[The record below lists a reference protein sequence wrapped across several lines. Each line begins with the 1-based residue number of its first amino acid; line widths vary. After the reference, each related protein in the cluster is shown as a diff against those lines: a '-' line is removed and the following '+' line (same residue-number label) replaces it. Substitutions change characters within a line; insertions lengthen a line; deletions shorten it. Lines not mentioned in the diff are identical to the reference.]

1 MGLKVLDGQS
11 LFDIATQE
19 FGSLED
25 LFVLLTDN
33 NLAINERLTS
43 GQDLVI
49 NKTGVGN
56 EDIKKFVTLKDITMN
71 NFQGQKVPPLVSGD
85 YANDHNNDY
94 F

>member
-1 MGLKVLDGQS
+1 MGLKVLEGQS
-11 LFDIATQE
+11 LFDISTQE

-25 LFVLLTDN
+25 LFILLTDN
-33 NLAINERLTS
+33 NLAINDRLTS

-56 EDIKKFVTLKDITMN
+56 EDVKKFVTLKDITMN
-71 NFQGQKVPPLVSGD
+71 NFQGQKVPPLLSGD
-85 YANDHNNDY
+85 YNSDYSNDY

>member
-56 EDIKKFVTLKDITMN
+56 EDVKKFVTLKDITMN
-71 NFQGQKVPPLVSGD
+71 NFQGQKVPPLIGGD
-85 YANDHNNDY
+85 YNNDY
-94 F
+94 GIDYY

>member
-25 LFVLLTDN
+25 LFILLTDN

-71 NFQGQKVPPLVSGD
+71 NFQGQKVPPLTGGD
-85 YANDHNNDY
+85 YNNDY
-94 F
+94 GNDYY